1 MQSLKIL
8 NNYLTIYYKRTG
20 INMEDKHFS
29 KLLELLKE
37 ASLDNVRAVGDNIV
51 FEKPMPKMLR
61 KLIGNGDSSLTPA
74 QREAL
79 FIWLNRREIPQ
90 A

>member
-1 MQSLKIL
+1 
-8 NNYLTIYYKRTG
+8 
-20 INMEDKHFS
+20 MEDKHFS

-37 ASLDNVRAVGDNIV
+37 ASLDNVRAIGDNIV

-61 KLIGNGDSSLTPA
+61 NLIGNGDSSLTPV

-90 A
+90 AYFE

>member
-37 ASLDNVRAVGDNIV
+37 ASLDNVRAIGDNIV

-61 KLIGNGDSSLTPA
+61 NLIGTGDSSLTPV

>member
-61 KLIGNGDSSLTPA
+61 NLIGTGDSSLTPV

>member
-1 MQSLKIL
+1 
-8 NNYLTIYYKRTG
+8 
-20 INMEDKHFS
+20 MEDKHFS

-37 ASLDNVRAVGDNIV
+37 ASLDNVRAIGDNIV

-61 KLIGNGDSSLTPA
+61 NLIGTGDSSLTPV

>member
-1 MQSLKIL
+1 
-8 NNYLTIYYKRTG
+8 
-20 INMEDKHFS
+20 MEEERFS

-37 ASLDNVRAVGDNIV
+37 ASLDNVRAIGDNIV
-51 FEKPMPKMLR
+51 FEKPMPKMLS
-61 KLIGNGDSSLTPA
+61 KLIGTGDSSLSPI

>member
-1 MQSLKIL
+1 
-8 NNYLTIYYKRTG
+8 
-20 INMEDKHFS
+20 MEDKHFS

-37 ASLDNVRAVGDNIV
+37 ASLDNVRAIGDNIV